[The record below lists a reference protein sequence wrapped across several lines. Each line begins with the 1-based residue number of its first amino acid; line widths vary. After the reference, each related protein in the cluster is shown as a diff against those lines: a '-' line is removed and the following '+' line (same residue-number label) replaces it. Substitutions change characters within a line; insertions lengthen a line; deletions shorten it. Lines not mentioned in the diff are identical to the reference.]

1 MLSLIETLLKMKKVI
16 ITDDHQIFRQ
26 GLKSLIVKEEIA
38 EVIAE
43 ASNGKEFLELLPEFN
58 PDLVLMD
65 IGMPEMD
72 GIEATRRAL
81 EVNPSLKILVLSNFG
96 DEVHYFNII
105 QAGAK
110 GFVLK
115 TSGIH
120 ELQLAIE
127 KVLAGESYFSNE
139 LLRKII
145 ANISQPDISRKANGK
160 TEDTLT
166 RRELEVLQLVAGGL
180 SNEEIADKLNI
191 SVTTVK
197 GHRSNLLMKTG
208 TKNTAGLIMYAI
220 KNKIIVC

>member
-1 MLSLIETLLKMKKVI
+1 MKKVI

-43 ASNGKEFLELLPEFN
+43 ASNGKELLELLSKHN

-72 GIEATRRAL
+72 GVEATRRAL
-81 EVNPSLKILVLSNFG
+81 EKNPSVKILILSNFG
-96 DEVHYFNII
+96 DEIHYFNII

-127 KVLAGESYFSNE
+127 RVLAGDSYFSNE

-145 ANISQPDISRKANGK
+145 ANINLPAKSKVSTPKSD
-160 TEDTLT
+160 DTLT
-166 RRELEVLQLVAGGL
+166 KRELEVLQLVAGGL
-180 SNEEIADKLNI
+180 SNEEIADRLNI

>member
-1 MLSLIETLLKMKKVI
+1 MKKVI

-43 ASNGKEFLELLPEFN
+43 ASNGKEFLNLLPDHN

-72 GIEATRRAL
+72 GVEATRRAL
-81 EVNPSLKILVLSNFG
+81 QINPSLKILVLSNFG

-127 KVLAGESYFSNE
+127 RVLAGESYFSNE

-145 ANISQPDISRKANGK
+145 ANINLPENTKNSNNK
-160 TEDTLT
+160 TEDKPT
-166 RRELEVLQLVAGGL
+166 RRELEVLQLVAGGF
-180 SNEEIADKLNI
+180 SNEEIADRLNI

>member
-1 MLSLIETLLKMKKVI
+1 MKKVI

-26 GLKSLIVKEEIA
+26 GLRSLIVKEEIA

-43 ASNGKEFLELLPEFN
+43 ASNGKEFLNLLPEYK

-72 GIEATRRAL
+72 GVEATRRAL
-81 EVNPSLKILVLSNFG
+81 QINPSLKILVLSNFG

-127 KVLAGESYFSNE
+127 RVLAGESYFSNE

-145 ANISQPDISRKANGK
+145 ANINLSENTRNSSK
-160 TEDTLT
+160 TEDKPT
-166 RRELEVLQLVAGGL
+166 RRELEVLQLVAGGF
-180 SNEEIADKLNI
+180 SNEEIADRLNI
-191 SVTTVK
+191 SATTVK

>member
-1 MLSLIETLLKMKKVI
+1 MKKII

-38 EVIAE
+38 DVVAE
-43 ASNGKEFLELLPEFN
+43 ASNGKEFLDLLTMHQ

-65 IGMPEMD
+65 IGMPEMN
-72 GIEATRRAL
+72 GVEATKKAL
-81 EVNPSLKILVLSNFG
+81 QMNPSLKILVLSNFG

-115 TSGIH
+115 TSGIY
-120 ELQLAIE
+120 ELQAAIE
-127 KVLAGESYFSNE
+127 KVLSGDSYFSNE

-145 ANISQPDISRKANGK
+145 ANINSPEASRNGNGK
-160 TEDTLT
+160 TEDKLT
-166 RRELEVLQLVAGGL
+166 RRELEILHLVSNGM
-180 SNEEIADKLNI
+180 SNEEIAENLNI

-220 KNKIIVC
+220 KNKIIIC

>member
-1 MLSLIETLLKMKKVI
+1 MKKII

-26 GLKSLIVKEEIA
+26 GLKSLIVSEGIA
-38 EVIAE
+38 EVVAE
-43 ASNGKEFLELLPEFN
+43 ASNGKEFLELLSKYS

-72 GIEATRRAL
+72 GVEATENAL
-81 EVNPSLKILVLSNFG
+81 KINPELKILILSNFG

-105 QAGAK
+105 KAGAK

-120 ELQLAIE
+120 ELQTAID
-127 KVLAGESYFSNE
+127 KTLAGESYFSNE

-145 ANISQPDISRKANGK
+145 SNIDPASPKLNSLNPNDS
-160 TEDTLT
+160 LT
-166 RRELEVLQLVAGGL
+166 KRELEVLQLVANGL

-197 GHRSNLLMKTG
+197 GHRSNLLLKTG
-208 TKNTAGLIMYAI
+208 TKNSAGLVMFAI
-220 KNKIIVC
+220 KNNIIKVGGV

>member
-1 MLSLIETLLKMKKVI
+1 MKKVI
-16 ITDDHQIFRQ
+16 IADDHQIFRQ

-43 ASNGKEFLELLPEFN
+43 ASNGKEFLELLHGYS

-72 GIEATRRAL
+72 GVEATRRAMQI
-81 EVNPSLKILVLSNFG
+81 NPSLKILVLSNFG

-120 ELQLAIE
+120 ELQMAIE
-127 KVLAGESYFSNE
+127 RVLAGESYFSNE

-145 ANISQPDISRKANGK
+145 ANINPPETSRNSNNK
-160 TEDTLT
+160 TEDKPT
-166 RRELEVLQLVAGGL
+166 RRELEVLHLVAGGY
-180 SNEEIADKLNI
+180 SNEEIADRLNI

>member
-1 MLSLIETLLKMKKVI
+1 MPNAIIKALIPRTIPLRILPSI
-16 ITDDHQIFRQ
+16 
-26 GLKSLIVKEEIA
+26 KSVKEDIA
-38 EVIAE
+38 DVVAE
-43 ASNGKEFLELLPEFN
+43 ASNGKEFLNLLSKHK

-72 GIEATRRAL
+72 GIEATRKAL
-81 EVNPSLKILVLSNFG
+81 DMEPDLKILVLSNFG

-110 GFVLK
+110 GFVHK

-120 ELQLAIE
+120 ELRTAID
-127 KVLAGESYFSNE
+127 KVMDGESYFSNE

-145 ANISQPDISRKANGK
+145 SNINSPGTFRSANGK
-160 TEDTLT
+160 SEDKLT
-166 RRELEVLQLVAGGL
+166 RRELEVLQLVSNGL

-191 SVTTVK
+191 SITTVK

-208 TKNTAGLIMYAI
+208 TKNTAGLIMFAI
-220 KNKIIVC
+220 KNKIISC

>member
-1 MLSLIETLLKMKKVI
+1 MKKVI

-43 ASNGKEFLELLPEFN
+43 ASNGKELLELLSKHN

-72 GIEATRRAL
+72 GVEATRRAL
-81 EVNPSLKILVLSNFG
+81 EKNPSVKILILSNFG
-96 DEVHYFNII
+96 DEIHYFNII

-127 KVLAGESYFSNE
+127 RVLAGDSYFSNE

-145 ANISQPDISRKANGK
+145 ANINPPEKSKVSTPKSD
-160 TEDTLT
+160 DTLT
-166 RRELEVLQLVAGGL
+166 KRELEVLQLVAGGL
-180 SNEEIADKLNI
+180 SNEEIADRLNI

>member
-1 MLSLIETLLKMKKVI
+1 MKKII

-43 ASNGKEFLELLPEFN
+43 ASNGREFLDLLTN
-58 PDLVLMD
+58 NSPDLVLMD

-72 GIEATRRAL
+72 GVEATKRAL
-81 EVNPSLKILVLSNFG
+81 QIDPSLKILVLSNFG

-120 ELQLAIE
+120 ELQLAIG

-145 ANISQPDISRKANGK
+145 ANISPPNLSGNETGK
-160 TEDTLT
+160 SHDKPTK
-166 RRELEVLQLVAGGL
+166 RELEVLQLVAGGL

>member
-1 MLSLIETLLKMKKVI
+1 MQGKKKII
-16 ITDDHQIFRQ
+16 ITDDHQIFRL
-26 GLKSLIVKEEIA
+26 GLKSLIVKEDIA
-38 EVIAE
+38 DVVAE
-43 ASNGKEFLELLPEFN
+43 ASNGQEFLNLLSKHK

-72 GIEATRRAL
+72 GIEATRKAL
-81 EVNPSLKILVLSNFG
+81 DIDPNLKILVLSNFG

-110 GFVLK
+110 GFVHK

-120 ELQLAIE
+120 ELRAAIE
-127 KVLAGESYFSNE
+127 KVMAGESYFSNE

-145 ANISQPDISRKANGK
+145 SNINSSGTFRNANGK
-160 TEDTLT
+160 SEDKLT
-166 RRELEVLQLVAGGL
+166 RRELEVLQLVSNGL

-208 TKNTAGLIMYAI
+208 TKNTAGLIMFAI
-220 KNKIIVC
+220 KNKIISC

>member
-1 MLSLIETLLKMKKVI
+1 MKKII

-38 EVIAE
+38 EVVAE
-43 ASNGKEFLELLPEFN
+43 ASNGKEFLDLLTKFH

-72 GIEATRRAL
+72 GVEATKRAL
-81 EVNPSLKILVLSNFG
+81 QIDPSLKILVLSNFG
-96 DEVHYFNII
+96 DEVHYFNIV

-127 KVLAGESYFSNE
+127 KVLSGESYFSNE

-145 ANISQPDISRKANGK
+145 ANINHPNVSGSGSGK
-160 TEDTLT
+160 SDDKPTK
-166 RRELEVLQLVAGGL
+166 RELEVLQLVASGL